1 MAVNMGFVEFAEHV
15 VREVLDPETEHAEAG
30 LPHGRQPLGRH
41 GVDTVGTDELQ
52 LARQCASVFGGNDR
66 LTQRQNAPV
75 LREYED
81 IILED
86 DGAHARVRTHDTLQ
100 HLYTFFCI
108 EPRNAEECVQML
120 QRDRKS
126 TRLNSSHMSISYA
139 VFCLKKKKL
148 VTNIVNNNT
157 HPMQ

>member
-1 MAVNMGFVEFAEHV
+1 
-15 VREVLDPETEHAEAG
+15 VREVPAPETEHAEAG
-30 LPHGRQPLGRH
+30 LPHGRRPLGRH

-108 EPRNAEECVQML
+108 ESRDARDAALRLVQEVGRGAEG
-120 QRDRKS
+120 
-126 TRLNSSHMSISYA
+126 TA
-139 VFCLKKKKL
+139 
-148 VTNIVNNNT
+148 
-157 HPMQ
+157 